1 MTEVSIYQW
10 LCVLAVPNLVF
21 LLWQTVI
28 NKKVKKKEDQVA
40 ARRAEIEAQQKEIK
54 AQNDAL
60 EAQNKATML
69 GVQALLRDRLLQ
81 AFRHYIQQG
90 YADYNDRENVRNMY
104 AQYEALGPN
113 SVMSDLYEKFTA
125 LPMQL

>member
-28 NKKVKKKEDQVA
+28 NKKVKKKEEQIS